1 MIRAGVDHL
10 VEAGCRKL
18 AGLFSGAP
26 TELPGLGDR
35 HASRIFDQRL
45 AHHGLQSIPGWIV
58 QDAEARLPGS
68 GWQGFRDL
76 WTASHERPDGLLVLD
91 DVLYRDAA
99 RAILELDLEV
109 PSQLRIVTHSNRG
122 DDLVHP
128 FPVSLLEL
136 DPDEM
141 AAAAAEF
148 VIQSL
153 EGRTAQARDI
163 PARLIGGREPSNPS
177 VPHSSLA

>member
-1 MIRAGVDHL
+1 MHG
-10 VEAGCRKL
+10 
-18 AGLFSGAP
+18 
-26 TELPGLGDR
+26 PGDQR
-35 HASRIFDQRL
+35 ASRIFKQRL
-45 AHHGLQSIPGWIV
+45 IHHGLRVAPGWVV
-58 QDAEARLPGS
+58 QDTDVHLLGS

-76 WTASHERPDGLLVLD
+76 WSASRERPDGLLVLD

-99 RAILELDLEV
+99 RAILELGIQV

-122 DDLVHP
+122 DDLVQP
-128 FPVSLLEL
+128 FPVTLLES

-153 EGRTAQARDI
+153 EGHAVPARQVPFRLIPGREIKAAAI
-163 PARLIGGREPSNPS
+163 PAPP
-177 VPHSSLA
+177 